1 MDPNVQVAFV
11 SFMGVIVATG
21 GVVMAAVI
29 NNRRER
35 GRAASAGV
43 DAALDEKDI
52 LSRMLSLIAE
62 NDRKEDTINRLRRR
76 LDKVIAEHAVIAEE
90 NKMLKAENAHLI
102 LELGPGDPP

>member
-11 SFMGVIVATG
+11 SFMGVVVATA

-43 DAALDEKDI
+43 EAALDEKDV
-52 LSRMLSLIAE
+52 LSRMLSLISE
-62 NDRKEDTINRLRRR
+62 NDRKEATISRLRKRM
-76 LDKVIAEHAVIAEE
+76 DAATAEISLLTEE
-90 NKMLKAENAHLI
+90 NRMLKKENANL
-102 LELGPGDPP
+102 LLQLGSGGSP

>member
-11 SFMGVIVATG
+11 SFMGVVVATA

-52 LSRMLSLIAE
+52 LNRMLSLIAE
-62 NDRKEDTINRLRRR
+62 NDRKEHTIHRLRNRVEG
-76 LDKVIAEHAVIAEE
+76 LTEE
-90 NKMLKAENAHLI
+90 NRMLKAENAQLI
-102 LELGPGDPP
+102 LKLGHGGGP

>member
-11 SFMGVIVATG
+11 SFMGVVVATL

-43 DAALDEKDI
+43 DAALDEKDV
-52 LSRMLSLIAE
+52 LNRMLSLIAE
-62 NDRKEDTINRLRRR
+62 NDRKENTIGRLRRKMEA
-76 LDKVIAEHAVIAEE
+76 LTAQQEVLTEE
-90 NKMLKAENAHLI
+90 NRMLKAENAQL
-102 LELGPGDPP
+102 LLKLGHGGGQ

>member
-11 SFMGVIVATG
+11 SFMGVVVATL
-21 GVVMAAVI
+21 GVVMAASI

-43 DAALDEKDI
+43 DAALNEKDI

-62 NDRKEDTINRLRRR
+62 NDRKEATVHRLRR
-76 LDKVIAEHAVIAEE
+76 KVDELTEE
-90 NKMLKAENAHLI
+90 NRMLKAENAQLI
-102 LELGPGDPP
+102 LKLGHGGVND